1 MQSAVAN
8 KQAEADH
15 LAAQIGEL
23 EARSQGHGSADL
35 RAEYGQLEK
44 SVGSLRRERENLHQD
59 LEIST
64 MNPKEVHAASTRTA
78 LSYLSYYSLVY

>member
-1 MQSAVAN
+1 MQSEVAS
-8 KQAEADH
+8 KQAKADH

-44 SVGSLRRERENLHQD
+44 SVGSLRRERENLQQD
-59 LEIST
+59 LDIST
-64 MNPKEVHAASTRTA
+64 MNPKEVHAAPTRST
-78 LSYLSYYSLVY
+78 LSSLS